1 MCPIIADGLQS
12 LILRGQDLPLR
23 DGVAWE
29 GRTFNQ
35 CVATS
40 SHPREGIQ
48 VFNERRRPEL

>member
-12 LILRGQDLPLR
+12 VILRGQDLPLR